1 MAFHDETGNEPS
13 GLIRGPFTQLYA
25 PAGGLGL
32 FGVASCDDEYCCD
45 TGVSLAFAI
54 EPPLDPPDDEPPPPL
69 DEPVTVMVALNVLP
83 LLSVIFK

>member
-1 MAFHDETGNEPS
+1 M
-13 GLIRGPFTQLYA
+13 
-25 PAGGLGL
+25 

-69 DEPVTVMVALNVLP
+69 DEPVTVMVALNVLL
-83 LLSVIFK
+83 LLSVMFKWSVPEETPRTVTDVDDCDAIVVQPVET